1 MMIVLIN
8 NQIKND
14 DNDDVGV
21 RICLFCYLTVSF
33 IEYRTKEYTIMVNL
47 KYA

>member
-1 MMIVLIN
+1 MLIN

-14 DNDDVGV
+14 DADDDGV
-21 RICLFCYLTVSF
+21 YIYQFFSLKVPFICFCTDDYM
-33 IEYRTKEYTIMVNL
+33 IMVNL